1 MFKKVPGTKDI
12 LPGETA
18 WWLKIEESSRRI
30 FSLYNYQEIRPPLIE
45 DVGLF
50 NRSLG
55 ESAEIVQKQMFLVKN
70 NEDTYA
76 LRPEGTASIVRA
88 YLENNLDKTNSFI
101 KLYYTGAMFRLERPQ
116 KGRLR
121 QFNHLGCEVI
131 GSYLPQVDAEVISL
145 GERILT
151 ECGITG
157 YKIKINT
164 LGCAEDKRKFSA
176 VLKEKLKGNA
186 SQLCQDCLT
195 RFERNIFRVLDCKN
209 EGCRKV
215 IQGLNLSG
223 SHICAQC
230 SDHFKQVRE
239 ALDSL
244 KINYEVDPC
253 LVRGLDYYTRTVFEF
268 VHRDLGP
275 QQDALGA
282 GGRYDNLVKDLGG
295 PEKGAVGF
303 AFGMERMS
311 LVHSPEFIVDS
322 KKLVYIITMGDA
334 AKKEGIK
341 LLDFLRQAGI
351 CADTDYEG
359 RTLKGAMRQANDLKV
374 RHVLMIGD
382 DELKKNIVTLKDM
395 ASGQQREIKSADL
408 IGELKC

>member
-12 LPGETA
+12 LPGEIA

-55 ESAEIVQKQMFLVKN
+55 ESAEIVQKQMFLIRN
-70 NEDTYA
+70 NQDTYA

-101 KLYYTGAMFRLERPQ
+101 KLYYTGPMFRLERPQ
-116 KGRLR
+116 KGRFR
-121 QFNHLGCEVI
+121 QFHHLGCEVI
-131 GSYLPQVDAEVISL
+131 GSYQPQVDAEVISL
-145 GERILT
+145 GDRILT
-151 ECGITG
+151 ESGIKG
-157 YKIKINT
+157 YKIKLNT
-164 LGCAEDKRKFSA
+164 LGCSQDKKELSSS
-176 VLKEKLKGNA
+176 LKKSLKDKLG
-186 SQLCQDCLT
+186 QLCQECCV
-195 RFERNIFRVLDCKN
+195 RFERNILRVLDCKN
-209 EGCRKV
+209 ESCREV
-215 IQGLNLSG
+215 VRSLDLSG
-223 SHICAQC
+223 SHICKECA
-230 SDHFKQVRE
+230 DHFKQVRE

-244 KINYEVDPC
+244 KINYEVSPY

-268 VHRDLGP
+268 VHQDLGP

-303 AFGMERMS
+303 AFGMERLL
-311 LVHSPEFIVDS
+311 LVHSQEFIVDS
-322 KKLVYIITMGDA
+322 KNLVYIITMGEA

-341 LLDFLRQAGI
+341 LLDCLRKTGI
-351 CADTDYEG
+351 SADTDYEG
-359 RTLKGAMRQANDLKV
+359 RTLKGAMRLANDLKA
-374 RHVLMIGD
+374 RYVLIVGD
-382 DELKKNIVTLKDM
+382 DEIKKNVVTLKDM
-395 ASGQQREIKSADL
+395 SSGEQKEIKSDNL
-408 IGELKC
+408 IEELKC